1 MTYDAN
7 DLIEEIRVALDQNN
21 TSEALLS
28 EEDIDTL
35 TLDEIIRSKI
45 ADAARIVESNAPHR
59 LLDSGKPF
67 GASIGWPVAVG
78 KGRGVIKL
86 PDDFMRLV
94 CFQMSDWERPVLEA
108 TEEGSV
114 VADMQHSRYA
124 GIRGNPQRP
133 VAVVAHY
140 STGLHLEFY
149 SCKSGE
155 NVKLTRARYLAY
167 PRIGVSNQI
176 EICEKLKR
184 AVVYYAAYMTA
195 LSIGATA
202 QAETLKATAQELME

>member
-7 DLIEEIRVALDQNN
+7 DLMEEIRVALDQNN
-21 TSEALLS
+21 VSASLLS

-45 ADAARIVESNAPHR
+45 ADAARIVESNAPRH
-59 LLDSGKPF
+59 LLDSGKAF
-67 GASIGWPVAVG
+67 GLIIGWRGEVG
-78 KGRGVIKL
+78 KGSGVIKL
-86 PDDFMRLV
+86 PDDFMRLIS
-94 CFQMSDWERPVLEA
+94 FQMSDWERPVTEA

-133 VAVVAHY
+133 VVVIAQY
-140 STGLHLEFY
+140 PTGLHLEFY
-149 SCKSGE
+149 SCKAGA
-155 NVKLTRARYLAY
+155 NVKLTRARYLPY
-167 PRIGVSNQI
+167 PRIGVSGQI
-176 EICEKLKR
+176 EICEKLKS
-184 AVVYYAAYMTA
+184 AVIYYAAYLTA

-202 QAETLKATAQELME
+202 QAEVLKSTAQELMQ